1 MLKLVTTTHIDGAK
15 AIAACAVVALIV
27 GAGSVYNVWLP
38 EKWSATDLRV
48 ALDPLTAQ
56 DTKTDLGLSSPLGM
70 PQTEPDRLELQDKA
84 LGQSGN
90 AIVGRDQRV
99 APDSPTAQDTKSN
112 PDISFNVNV
121 AEGGDPIAQW
131 KLGRMYASGDG
142 VAQDDVRA
150 FEYFSKIANAHAKD
164 SPSAPQASIIAN
176 ALVALGRYYLNGIPN
191 SKVKP
196 DTERAR
202 EMFFHAASYFGNAD
216 AQYDLARLYL
226 KTPDASREDL
236 RYGARWLGLAAHK
249 GQYQAQALLGQML
262 FNGDRLPPQR
272 ARGLMWLTLARDATA
287 DEIWIKESY
296 DRAMAKA
303 SEDDRAMAL
312 QMLENAFQRPAQARR
327 TAAVAKLTSISMRP
341 LSLFPDIDTDLVSS
355 RDIHCERTR
364 SSRNVVARLPRL
376 FAIVVS
382 KSAPS
387 A

>member
-1 MLKLVTTTHIDGAK
+1 
-15 AIAACAVVALIV
+15 
-27 GAGSVYNVWLP
+27 
-38 EKWSATDLRV
+38 
-48 ALDPLTAQ
+48 
-56 DTKTDLGLSSPLGM
+56 
-70 PQTEPDRLELQDKA
+70 
-84 LGQSGN
+84 
-90 AIVGRDQRV
+90 
-99 APDSPTAQDTKSN
+99 
-112 PDISFNVNV
+112 
-121 AEGGDPIAQW
+121 
-131 KLGRMYASGDG
+131 MYASGDG

-176 ALVALGRYYLNGIPN
+176 ALVALGRYHLNGIPN

-249 GQYQAQALLGQML
+249 GQYKAQALLGQML

-312 QMLENAFQRPAQARR
+312 QMLENWVQG
-327 TAAVAKLTSISMRP
+327 KK
-341 LSLFPDIDTDLVSS
+341 D
-355 RDIHCERTR
+355 
-364 SSRNVVARLPRL
+364 
-376 FAIVVS
+376 
-382 KSAPS
+382 
-387 A
+387 